1 MMFFVHLQHK
11 SLYRTATP
19 RAQHSRTMTTDTEAE
34 KQAGDDAADLKTAVT
49 TSVTEAE
56 RHAPTTDES
65 ALQAE
70 VRD

>member
-1 MMFFVHLQHK
+1 
-11 SLYRTATP
+11 
-19 RAQHSRTMTTDTEAE
+19 MTTDTEAE

-49 TSVTEAE
+49 PSVTEAE